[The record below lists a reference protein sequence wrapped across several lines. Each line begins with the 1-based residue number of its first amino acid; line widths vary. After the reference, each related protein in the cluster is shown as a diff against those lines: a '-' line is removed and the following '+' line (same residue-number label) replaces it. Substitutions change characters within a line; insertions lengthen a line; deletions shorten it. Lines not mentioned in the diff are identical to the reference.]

1 MLNRSH
7 WFIESNHSYFHP
19 SLKGKEVKD
28 ILDYSPCSTFSFLTS
43 LSSPEFLPPLQG
55 VAQIWDLNSNMSPYL
70 NMSASQ
76 TPPESSTV
84 ALGWIFSFP
93 QQALFLPA
101 LGSVPCFTT
110 PWSNP
115 HEIISPEAFSQ
126 CQVASWAAA
135 HPRWS
140 DKSPQGRGQSWFL
153 LFLTSCSIYH
163 ILVTRPFLAANCD
176 SKSSSLHIARAHGGW
191 GHQQVS
197 NTKWLPLS
205 FFVASFLSCV
215 KVHGDFFILP
225 MPYIARNSLGIELS
239 MG

>member
-1 MLNRSH
+1 
-7 WFIESNHSYFHP
+7 
-19 SLKGKEVKD
+19 
-28 ILDYSPCSTFSFLTS
+28 
-43 LSSPEFLPPLQG
+43 
-55 VAQIWDLNSNMSPYL
+55 
-70 NMSASQ
+70 MSASQ

-84 ALGWIFSFP
+84 ALGWLFSFP

-115 HEIISPEAFSQ
+115 HESSPLKLFPSVRLQAEL
-126 CQVASWAAA
+126 

-153 LFLTSCSIYH
+153 LFLNSCSIYH

-205 FFVASFLSCV
+205 FFVASFLSCL
-215 KVHGDFFILP
+215 KVHGDFFYPTNAIYCQKQPRDWAVHGLIISSSASFLCCWWSAP
-225 MPYIARNSLGIELS
+225 NLSKDRLLLSEAQCVASGWGRYSEVLGINNK
-239 MG
+239 M